1 MNIKK
6 QILNFIENDEITK
19 SIYENNEGCFKNI
32 VVPTIK
38 KVEKD
43 MVLETVIGM
52 LAIQT
57 AIYDSLLNNIAQ
69 FGNKELINK
78 CNSDINNIFTL
89 EE

>member
-1 MNIKK
+1 MTIKE
-6 QILNFIENDEITK
+6 QILNFIENDRITK
-19 SIYENNEGCFKNI
+19 AIHENDEGCFKNI
-32 VVPTIK
+32 VVPKIK
-38 KVEKD
+38 ESD
-43 MVLETVIGM
+43 DDNVLEIVISM
-52 LAIQT
+52 LAMQT